1 VTFIFVQAYSS
12 VLFTYVVAPVNRPL
26 INSIYDT
33 FERKKLNN
41 IKFERPEEDKQRR
54 TLVNANCDM
63 YNGN

>member
-1 VTFIFVQAYSS
+1 VTPI
-12 VLFTYVVAPVNRPL
+12 NHPL
-26 INSIYDT
+26 IISIYDT
-33 FERKKLNN
+33 FESKKLNN